1 MTLSK
6 LITELQYDN
15 TDTTAEN
22 LMLLMNRLR
31 FGKTL
36 ELRFLEDKSYRQIA
50 ADLEISHTAAKDQVT
65 LMLELLKLKSIK
77 DFVEGKSKSTLDTL
91 LTYQVPIRI
100 ATKLEELGM
109 TDVEDVKLNL
119 KNHKKDLTR
128 YQISLLKELCG
139 MQNDEAAFRSI
150 DLYQTVILSS
160 HRLIDLPSLVCI
172 ACHSVFDNQYRHS
185 ILQVHVSIC
194 SILDH
199 LRFVHSL

>member
-65 LMLELLKLKSIK
+65 LMLELLKLESIK

-128 YQISLLKELCG
+128 YQISLLKELFG
-139 MQNDEAAFRSI
+139 M
-150 DLYQTVILSS
+150 
-160 HRLIDLPSLVCI
+160 
-172 ACHSVFDNQYRHS
+172 
-185 ILQVHVSIC
+185 
-194 SILDH
+194 
-199 LRFVHSL
+199 

>member
-65 LMLELLKLKSIK
+65 LMLELLKLESIK

-109 TDVEDVKLNL
+109 TDGEDVKLNL

-128 YQISLLKELCG
+128 YQIALLKELCG
-139 MQNDEAAFRSI
+139 M
-150 DLYQTVILSS
+150 
-160 HRLIDLPSLVCI
+160 
-172 ACHSVFDNQYRHS
+172 
-185 ILQVHVSIC
+185 
-194 SILDH
+194 
-199 LRFVHSL
+199 

>member
-6 LITELQYDN
+6 LITELKYDN

-65 LMLELLKLKSIK
+65 LMLELLKLESIK
-77 DFVEGKSKSTLDTL
+77 DFAEGKSKSTLDTL

-128 YQISLLKELCG
+128 YQIALLKELCG
-139 MQNDEAAFRSI
+139 M
-150 DLYQTVILSS
+150 
-160 HRLIDLPSLVCI
+160 
-172 ACHSVFDNQYRHS
+172 
-185 ILQVHVSIC
+185 
-194 SILDH
+194 
-199 LRFVHSL
+199 

>member
-36 ELRFLEDKSYRQIA
+36 ELRFLEEKSYRQIA
-50 ADLEISHTAAKDQVT
+50 ADLEISHTAAKDQVN
-65 LMLELLKLKSIK
+65 LMLEILKLDSVRQFI
-77 DFVEGKSKSTLDTL
+77 EGNSKSTLDSL
-91 LTYQVPIRI
+91 LTYRVPIRI

-128 YQISLLKELCG
+128 YQISLLKELSG
-139 MQNDEAAFRSI
+139 M
-150 DLYQTVILSS
+150 
-160 HRLIDLPSLVCI
+160 
-172 ACHSVFDNQYRHS
+172 
-185 ILQVHVSIC
+185 
-194 SILDH
+194 
-199 LRFVHSL
+199 

>member
-65 LMLELLKLKSIK
+65 LMLELLKLESIK

-100 ATKLEELGM
+100 AIKLEELGM

-119 KNHKKDLTR
+119 KNRKKDLTR
-128 YQISLLKELCG
+128 YQIALLKELCG
-139 MQNDEAAFRSI
+139 M
-150 DLYQTVILSS
+150 
-160 HRLIDLPSLVCI
+160 
-172 ACHSVFDNQYRHS
+172 
-185 ILQVHVSIC
+185 
-194 SILDH
+194 
-199 LRFVHSL
+199 

>member
-6 LITELQYDN
+6 LITELKYDN

-65 LMLELLKLKSIK
+65 LMLELLKLESIK
-77 DFVEGKSKSTLDTL
+77 DFVEGKSKSTLDSL

-128 YQISLLKELCG
+128 YQISLLKELSG
-139 MQNDEAAFRSI
+139 M
-150 DLYQTVILSS
+150 
-160 HRLIDLPSLVCI
+160 
-172 ACHSVFDNQYRHS
+172 
-185 ILQVHVSIC
+185 
-194 SILDH
+194 
-199 LRFVHSL
+199 

>member
-65 LMLELLKLKSIK
+65 LMLELLKLESIK
-77 DFVEGKSKSTLDTL
+77 EFVEGKSKSTLDTL

-128 YQISLLKELCG
+128 YQIALLKELCG
-139 MQNDEAAFRSI
+139 M
-150 DLYQTVILSS
+150 
-160 HRLIDLPSLVCI
+160 
-172 ACHSVFDNQYRHS
+172 
-185 ILQVHVSIC
+185 
-194 SILDH
+194 
-199 LRFVHSL
+199 

>member
-22 LMLLMNRLR
+22 LMLLMDRLR

-65 LMLELLKLKSIK
+65 LMLELLKLESIK

-128 YQISLLKELCG
+128 YQIALLKELCG
-139 MQNDEAAFRSI
+139 M
-150 DLYQTVILSS
+150 
-160 HRLIDLPSLVCI
+160 
-172 ACHSVFDNQYRHS
+172 
-185 ILQVHVSIC
+185 
-194 SILDH
+194 
-199 LRFVHSL
+199 

>member
-50 ADLEISHTAAKDQVT
+50 ADLEISHTAAKDQVN
-65 LMLELLKLKSIK
+65 LMLELLKLESIK

-128 YQISLLKELCG
+128 YQIALLKEL
-139 MQNDEAAFRSI
+139 
-150 DLYQTVILSS
+150 
-160 HRLIDLPSLVCI
+160 
-172 ACHSVFDNQYRHS
+172 
-185 ILQVHVSIC
+185 
-194 SILDH
+194 
-199 LRFVHSL
+199 

>member
-6 LITELQYDN
+6 LITELKYDN

-65 LMLELLKLKSIK
+65 LMLELLKLESIK

-128 YQISLLKELCG
+128 YQIALLKELCG
-139 MQNDEAAFRSI
+139 M
-150 DLYQTVILSS
+150 
-160 HRLIDLPSLVCI
+160 
-172 ACHSVFDNQYRHS
+172 
-185 ILQVHVSIC
+185 
-194 SILDH
+194 
-199 LRFVHSL
+199 

>member
-65 LMLELLKLKSIK
+65 LMLELLKLESIK

-119 KNHKKDLTR
+119 KNHKKDLTC

-139 MQNDEAAFRSI
+139 M
-150 DLYQTVILSS
+150 
-160 HRLIDLPSLVCI
+160 
-172 ACHSVFDNQYRHS
+172 
-185 ILQVHVSIC
+185 
-194 SILDH
+194 
-199 LRFVHSL
+199 

>member
-22 LMLLMNRLR
+22 LMLLMNRPR

-65 LMLELLKLKSIK
+65 LMLELLKLESIK

-128 YQISLLKELCG
+128 YQIALLKELCG
-139 MQNDEAAFRSI
+139 M
-150 DLYQTVILSS
+150 
-160 HRLIDLPSLVCI
+160 
-172 ACHSVFDNQYRHS
+172 
-185 ILQVHVSIC
+185 
-194 SILDH
+194 
-199 LRFVHSL
+199 

>member
-15 TDTTAEN
+15 TDTSAEN

-65 LMLELLKLKSIK
+65 LMLELLKLESIK

-128 YQISLLKELCG
+128 YQIYLLKELCG
-139 MQNDEAAFRSI
+139 M
-150 DLYQTVILSS
+150 
-160 HRLIDLPSLVCI
+160 
-172 ACHSVFDNQYRHS
+172 
-185 ILQVHVSIC
+185 
-194 SILDH
+194 
-199 LRFVHSL
+199 

>member
-1 MTLSK
+1 MSMTLSK

-65 LMLELLKLKSIK
+65 LMLELLKLESIK

-128 YQISLLKELCG
+128 YQIALLKELCG
-139 MQNDEAAFRSI
+139 I
-150 DLYQTVILSS
+150 
-160 HRLIDLPSLVCI
+160 
-172 ACHSVFDNQYRHS
+172 
-185 ILQVHVSIC
+185 
-194 SILDH
+194 
-199 LRFVHSL
+199 

>member
-36 ELRFLEDKSYRQIA
+36 ELRFLEDKSYRQIS

-65 LMLELLKLKSIK
+65 LMLELLKLESIK

-91 LTYQVPIRI
+91 LTYRVPIRI
-100 ATKLEELGM
+100 ATKLEELSM

-128 YQISLLKELCG
+128 YQIALLKELCG
-139 MQNDEAAFRSI
+139 M
-150 DLYQTVILSS
+150 
-160 HRLIDLPSLVCI
+160 
-172 ACHSVFDNQYRHS
+172 
-185 ILQVHVSIC
+185 
-194 SILDH
+194 
-199 LRFVHSL
+199 

>member
-65 LMLELLKLKSIK
+65 LMLELLKLESIK
-77 DFVEGKSKSTLDTL
+77 DFVEGKSNSTLDTL

-128 YQISLLKELCG
+128 YQIALLKELCG
-139 MQNDEAAFRSI
+139 M
-150 DLYQTVILSS
+150 
-160 HRLIDLPSLVCI
+160 
-172 ACHSVFDNQYRHS
+172 
-185 ILQVHVSIC
+185 
-194 SILDH
+194 
-199 LRFVHSL
+199 